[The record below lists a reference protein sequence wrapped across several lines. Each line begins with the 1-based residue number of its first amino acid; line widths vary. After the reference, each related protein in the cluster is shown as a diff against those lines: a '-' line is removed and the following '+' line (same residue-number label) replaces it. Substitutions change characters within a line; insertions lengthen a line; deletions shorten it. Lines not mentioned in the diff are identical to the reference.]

1 MTQMLGRTFV
11 EKQVFAQGMSLI
23 GKVKDIEVNPDTFA
37 ITDLIVQAEK
47 EAARKIFGEKF
58 LFGGASIKV
67 PVSTID
73 KIGDIV
79 SLKFGIDQLKE
90 YVVKL

>member
-1 MTQMLGRTFV
+1 
-11 EKQVFAQGMSLI
+11 MSLI
-23 GKVKDIEVNPDTFA
+23 GKVKDIEVNPSSFA
-37 ITDLIVQAEK
+37 VTDLIVEVEK

-58 LFGGASIKV
+58 LFGGAHV
-67 PVSTID
+67 RLPVSTID

-79 SLKFGIDQLKE
+79 SLKFPVDQLKD

>member
-1 MTQMLGRTFV
+1 MLGSQFD
-11 EKQVFAQGMSLI
+11 EKQVFAQGMTKI
-23 GKVKDIEVNPDTFA
+23 GKVKDIEVNPDSFA
-37 ITDLIVQAEK
+37 VTDVIVQVEK

-58 LFGGASIKV
+58 LFSGTHVKV

-79 SLKFGIDQLKE
+79 SLKFGIDELKN

>member
-1 MTQMLGRTFV
+1 MLGREFV
-11 EKQVFAQGMSLI
+11 DKQVFAQGMSLI
-23 GKVKDIEVNPDTFA
+23 GKVKDIEVNPRDFA
-37 ITDLIVQAEK
+37 VTDLIVQVEK

-58 LFGGASIKV
+58 LFGGTSVKV

-79 SLKFGIDQLKE
+79 SLKFSTNQLKD